1 MFKRLF
7 KWLTEPMH
15 EVHYLWLNK
24 RSHIFGGQ
32 LVYAVL
38 VLLQPVIM
46 IGTVQTAISRFDD
59 MYGGWTQ
66 VLGAVT
72 FVSLLLLIADG
83 WLSYSDWSKHNGLS
97 ALRISVWLAR
107 LRHWLYGV
115 CALWS
120 IGLMSTAQAESG
132 LVSMLLYMFYF
143 GAHAGVPIVLF
154 ILDSCQINQRQ
165 KAEWQRTRRN
175 EVCDATV

>member
-15 EVHYLWLNK
+15 DVHYLWLNK

-83 WLSYSDWSKHNGLS
+83 RLSYSDWSKHDGLS

>member
-1 MFKRLF
+1 MLKQIFN
-7 KWLTEPMH
+7 WLLMPMH
-15 EVHYLWLNK
+15 DVHYLWLNK

-38 VLLQPVIM
+38 V
-46 IGTVQTAISRFDD
+46 QTAISRFDD

-66 VLGAVT
+66 VLGAIT
-72 FVSLLLLIADG
+72 FVALLLLIADG
-83 WLSYSDWSKHNGLS
+83 RLSYSDWSKHNGLS

-143 GAHAGVPIVLF
+143 GAHAGVPIILF

-165 KAEWQRTRRN
+165 KVEWQRTQRN

>member
-1 MFKRLF
+1 MLKKISNWLF
-7 KWLTEPMH
+7 TPMH

-66 VLGAVT
+66 VLGAIT
-72 FVSLLLLIADG
+72 FVALLLLIADG
-83 WLSYSDWSKHNGLS
+83 RLSYSDWSKHNGLS

-143 GAHAGVPIVLF
+143 GAHAGVPIALF

-165 KAEWQRTRRN
+165 KVEWQRTQRI

>member
-15 EVHYLWLNK
+15 DVHYLWLNK

-38 VLLQPVIM
+38 VLLQTVIM

-72 FVSLLLLIADG
+72 FIALLLLIADG
-83 WLSYSDWSKHNGLS
+83 RLSYADWSKHNGLS

-107 LRHWLYGV
+107 MRHWLYGV

-143 GAHAGVPIVLF
+143 GAHAGVPIALF

-165 KAEWQRTRRN
+165 KVEWQRTQRI

>member
-1 MFKRLF
+1 MLKQIFN
-7 KWLTEPMH
+7 WLLMPMH
-15 EVHYLWLNK
+15 DVHYLWLNK

-66 VLGAVT
+66 VLGAIT
-72 FVSLLLLIADG
+72 FVALLLLIADG
-83 WLSYSDWSKHNGLS
+83 RLSYSDWSKHNGLS

-143 GAHAGVPIVLF
+143 GAQAGVPIALF

-165 KAEWQRTRRN
+165 KVEWQRTQRI